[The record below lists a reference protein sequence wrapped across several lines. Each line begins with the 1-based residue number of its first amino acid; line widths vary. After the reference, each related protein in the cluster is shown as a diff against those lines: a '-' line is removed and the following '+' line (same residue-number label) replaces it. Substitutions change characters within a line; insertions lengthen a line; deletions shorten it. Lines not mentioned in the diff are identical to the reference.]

1 MRLNLGRVISS
12 KTRVSA
18 FSCLRFYSVHLNGNS
33 SHAPEISEFESCTK
47 PISRADLETLVLQQY
62 RHGKFSD
69 LITNVVSVPSVL
81 LAASDNLC
89 PRRGPNGENS
99 SDSSLYASVSRRF
112 SVERTACELREN
124 RFDVKACCFR
134 MLSSRKKGDSL
145 VLPNLKLKVV
155 IEAVRLV
162 LEIVYDER
170 FATFA
175 YGGRVGMGRHTA
187 IRYLKHS
194 VQNPNWWFHVCFH
207 PHKFDAPHLRKLSSF
222 IQAKIE
228 DKLLIDLIWR
238 FFESEAVRIE
248 FGGSSMGRGFPQES
262 NLAPILINVY
272 FNSLDKEMQDLR
284 TQMASINPKF
294 DPSESSLPPSRVF
307 HKPVKMYAIRYLD
320 EILVITS
327 GSKPLTI
334 DLMNQIVEFLEGIL
348 ELKVDR
354 LKTTIHSA
362 VSERIAFLGMELQAV
377 PPSVLHPPLS
387 DKAIRARKKYIKQK
401 EGRALEL
408 RNARET
414 RRKKLG
420 LKILNHV
427 FKKLKRAEGF
437 KFDFHIEMQVR
448 DIFRGWADEV
458 VQEFLGSLEE
468 RSNWHRKLSY
478 GDFLTLKDIRN
489 QLPQQLVDAYDQFEE
504 QVNKFLNPV
513 QARKALEEEAR
524 RIEEEER
531 KSYSRSTLEDLTKL
545 CIRVAA
551 PIHLVRKAVKLAG
564 FTNSMGRPR
573 PIKLLIPL
581 EDTDII
587 KWYAGVG
594 RRWLDFFCC
603 CRNFSLVKTV
613 VTYHLRFSCLLTL
626 AEKHES
632 TKREAIKHYTKDLK
646 VSDATGLEEVHF
658 PTEREI
664 KMMGDNNLSDP
675 KPVDGTLS
683 MTLIRLVSDESP
695 CSCVAHFCN
704 RTDVGVYRIRLLQN
718 RLNVNPLNEDK
729 WVPGMGAIHESLNRK
744 CLQLCSDHS
753 NDLYLGKISLQD
765 IDCTSFLDVH

>member
-1 MRLNLGRVISS
+1 MRLNLRRIISS
-12 KTRVSA
+12 ETRVSA
-18 FSCLRFYSVHLNGNS
+18 FSSLQFYSIHLNCNAS
-33 SHAPEISEFESCTK
+33 PAPEILDHESRIK
-47 PISRADLETLVLQQY
+47 PLNRTDLETLVLQQY

-69 LITNVVSVPSVL
+69 LVTNVVAVPAVL
-81 LAASDNLC
+81 LAASDNLR
-89 PRRGPNGENS
+89 PRLSNGES
-99 SDSSLYASVSRRF
+99 SFDSSLYTSVSRRF
-112 SVERTACELREN
+112 SVEDTARELREN
-124 RFDVKACCFR
+124 RFDVEACCVR
-134 MLSSRKKGDSL
+134 MLPSRKKGDSL

-175 YGGRVGMGRHTA
+175 YGGRVGMGGHTA
-187 IRYLKHS
+187 MRYLKHS
-194 VQNPNWWFHVCFH
+194 VENPNWWFHVCFH
-207 PHKFDAPHLRKLSSF
+207 PHKFDALHFRKLSSF
-222 IQAKIE
+222 IQSKIE

-248 FGGSSMGRGFPQES
+248 FGGCSMGRGFPQES
-262 NLAPILINVY
+262 NLSPILINVY
-272 FNSLDKEMQDLR
+272 FNGLDKEMQNLR
-284 TQMASINPKF
+284 MQMDHLNPKF
-294 DPSESSLPPSRVF
+294 DPMEYSLPPSRVF
-307 HKPVKMYAIRYLD
+307 HKPVKMYAVRYLD

-327 GSKPLTI
+327 GSKPLTM
-334 DLMNQIVEFLEGIL
+334 DLKNQIVEFLEGIL

-354 LKTTIHSA
+354 LNTTIHSA
-362 VSERIAFLGMELQAV
+362 VSEKIIFLGMELQAV

-401 EGRALEL
+401 EARALEL

-427 FKKLKRAEGF
+427 FKKLERAEGF

-448 DIFRGWADEV
+448 DIFRAWADEV
-458 VQEFLGSLEE
+458 VQEFLGSLDE
-468 RSNWHRKLSY
+468 RSNWHRILSS
-478 GDFLTLKDIRN
+478 GDFLNLKAIRS
-489 QLPQQLVDAYDQFEE
+489 QLPQQLVDAYDQFQE
-504 QVNKFLNPV
+504 QVNNFLNPV
-513 QARKALEEEAR
+513 QARKALEEEGR
-524 RIEEEER
+524 RREEEER
-531 KSYSRSTLEDLTKL
+531 ESYSRSTVKDLTKL

-603 CRNFSLVKTV
+603 CRNFSMVKTA

-632 TKREAIKHYTKDLK
+632 TKREAIRHYTKDLK

-683 MTLIRLVSDESP
+683 MILIRLASDESS

-718 RLNVNPLNEDK
+718 RLNMNPLNEEK
-729 WVPGMGAIHESLNRK
+729 WVPGMGVIHESLNRK
-744 CLQLCSDHS
+744 CLPLCSDHTS
-753 NDLYLGKISLQD
+753 DLYLGKISLQD
-765 IDCTSFLDVH
+765 IDCTSFLDVQ